1 MGNMLNLIKK
11 LPVGAKVGLAP
22 VICIACLVAV
32 GGLGLYASQ
41 KAVAAVTQV
50 IANEIPRLESVQA
63 AERGLIEVNGLLN
76 KSLAWEGAGYK
87 EELIAVLDQKILMDL
102 KRQGAALDTV
112 AQSPA
117 LDEPAREIVLQV
129 VKDFKEYQQAA
140 GDALDIK
147 SGMVANAASYM
158 GVIDGIQL
166 RMETSFSNLRE
177 LQQQRTGALA
187 LSSVALRDRNTY
199 LILGG
204 TLLAVVLSALLT
216 LLTSRLIVRP
226 LREAQVLAKR
236 MADGDFTGQATTD
249 SNDATGQVLRAMGEV
264 ARRLSTVVS
273 DIRGAADEV
282 STASHEIATGNADL
296 SVRTEGTASSLQE
309 TAASLEQLT
318 ATVRQS
324 AEHARQANEMA
335 REARHS
341 ADAGGQAMREAV
353 KTMVQIDAQAKKI
366 QEITGVID
374 GIAFQTNILA
384 LNAAVEAARAGEQ
397 GRGFAVVA
405 LEVRNLA
412 DRSRTAARE
421 IGGLIGTTVTQV
433 DAGSKIVKAAGDTM
447 GRIVE
452 SIRTVGDTVD
462 AIARASNEQAA
473 GIEQVNVAMAN
484 MDRNTQQN
492 AAMVE
497 QASAAATSLQSQ
509 AQRLVQSI
517 GSLRTD

>member
-1 MGNMLNLIKK
+1 MLNLIKK

-22 VICIACLVAV
+22 VLCTVCLVAV

-41 KAVAAVTQV
+41 KAVGAVTHV
-50 IANEIPRLESVQA
+50 IENELPRLESVQE
-63 AERGLIEVNGLLN
+63 AERGLIQVNGLLN
-76 KSLAWEGAGYK
+76 QSLAWEGAGYK
-87 EELIAVLDQKILMDL
+87 EDVIAALDQKIVALL
-102 KRQGAALDTV
+102 KQQGAALDAV

-117 LDEPAREIVLQV
+117 LDAPAREIVLQV

-147 SGMVANAASYM
+147 SGMVANAVPFMSS
-158 GVIDGIQL
+158 IDTVQQRMEKSFSQL
-166 RMETSFSNLRE
+166 RD
-177 LQQQRTGALA
+177 LQQQRTGGLA
-187 LSSVALRDRNTY
+187 QSSVELRDRNTF

-204 TLLAVVLSALLT
+204 TLLAVVLSVVLT
-216 LLTSRLIVRP
+216 LLSSRLIVRP
-226 LREAQVLAKR
+226 LREAQLLAKR
-236 MADGDFTGQATTD
+236 MAEGDFTGRAVSD
-249 SNDATGQVLRAMGEV
+249 SNDATGQVLQAMGEV
-264 ARRLSTVVS
+264 ASRLSKIVS

-324 AEHARQANEMA
+324 AEHARQANDMA

-353 KTMVQIDAQAKKI
+353 NTMTQIDAQAKKI

-374 GIAFQTNILA
+374 SIAFQTNILA

-412 DRSRTAARE
+412 DRSRSAARE
-421 IGGLIGTTVTQV
+421 IGELIGTTVTQV
-433 DAGSKIVKAAGDTM
+433 DAGSKTVKAAGETM
-447 GRIVE
+447 GRIVD

-517 GSLRTD
+517 GSLKTV

>member
-1 MGNMLNLIKK
+1 MLNVIKN
-11 LPVGAKVGLAP
+11 LPIGAKVGLAP
-22 VICIACLVAV
+22 VICIASLIAV

-41 KAVAAVTQV
+41 KAVSAVTHV
-50 IANEIPRLESVQA
+50 IESEMPRMDRLQT
-63 AERGLIEVNGLLN
+63 AERGLLHVNGMLN
-76 KSLAWEGAGYK
+76 QSLAWEGAGYK
-87 EELIAVLDQKILMDL
+87 EDVVAELDKKILTEL
-102 KRQGAALDTV
+102 KRQGSALEEV
-112 AQSPA
+112 AQSPT
-117 LDEPAREIVLQV
+117 LDSGARNILSDV

-140 GDALDIK
+140 ADALDIK
-147 SGMVANAASYM
+147 SGMVSNAVPFMATA
-158 GVIDGIQL
+158 DGIQV
-166 RMETSFSNLRE
+166 RIEASFSKLRE
-177 LQQQRTGALA
+177 LQQERSGALA
-187 LSSVALRDRNTY
+187 RSSVELRDRNTY

-204 TLLAVVLSALLT
+204 TLLAAALSALLAW
-216 LLTSRLIVRP
+216 LGSRLIVRP
-226 LREAQVLAKR
+226 LREAQILAKR
-236 MADGDFTGQATTD
+236 MAEGDFTGQPM
-249 SNDATGQVLRAMGEV
+249 SESRDATGQVLKGMGEV
-264 ARRLSTVVS
+264 ARRLSNVVN
-273 DIRGAADEV
+273 DIRSAADEV

-341 ADAGGQAMREAV
+341 ADAGGKAMQEAV
-353 KTMVQIDAQAKKI
+353 KTMTQIDAQAKKI

-374 GIAFQTNILA
+374 SIAFQTNILA

-412 DRSRTAARE
+412 DRSRSAARE
-421 IGGLIGTTVTQV
+421 IGELIGTTVTQV
-433 DAGSKIVKAAGDTM
+433 DAGSKTVKAAGDTM
-447 GRIVE
+447 GRIVD

-473 GIEQVNVAMAN
+473 GIEQVNVAMAS

-497 QASAAATSLQSQ
+497 EASAAATSLQSQ

-517 GSLRTD
+517 SSLRTV

>member
-1 MGNMLNLIKK
+1 MLNLIKK
-11 LPVGAKVGLAP
+11 MPVGAKVGLAP
-22 VICIACLVAV
+22 VICIVCLVAV

-41 KAVAAVTQV
+41 KAVAAVTQA
-50 IANEIPRLESVQA
+50 IESEIPRLASIQA

-87 EELIAVLDQKILMDL
+87 EELIAELDKKILTDL
-102 KRQGAALDTV
+102 KRQGESLEAV
-112 AQSPA
+112 AQSTT
-117 LDEPAREIVLQV
+117 LDESTRAIVVQV

-140 GDALDIK
+140 ADALDIK

-158 GVIDGIQL
+158 NVIDGIQL
-166 RMETSFSNLRE
+166 RMETSFANLRE
-177 LQQQRTGALA
+177 LQKQRTGSLA
-187 LSSVALRDRNTY
+187 ASSVALRDRNTF

-204 TLLAVVLSALLT
+204 TLLAVVLSSLLALVS
-216 LLTSRLIVRP
+216 SRLIVRP
-226 LREAQVLAKR
+226 LREAQSLAKR
-236 MADGDFTGQATTD
+236 MADGDFTGEVSGY
-249 SNDATGQVLRAMGEV
+249 SNDATGQVLKAMGEV
-264 ARRLSTVVS
+264 AQRLSKVVT

-353 KTMVQIDAQAKKI
+353 NTMDQIDAQAKKI
-366 QEITGVID
+366 QEITSVID

-405 LEVRNLA
+405 MEVRNLA
-412 DRSRTAARE
+412 DRSRSAARE

-433 DAGSKIVKAAGDTM
+433 EAGSKIVKAAGDSM
-447 GRIVE
+447 GRIVD

-473 GIEQVNVAMAN
+473 GIEQVNVAMAS

-509 AQRLVQSI
+509 AQRLVHSI
-517 GSLRTD
+517 SNLRTA